1 MKDKIIVPVYE
12 NEYIQGKTT
21 LKIDVAFLREA
32 ASHRNHF
39 WSPNIG
45 NTKIMVSQSS
55 QNNPEITCEISL
67 SNWVQLRSIIR
78 LTSRDSDFNK
88 PFHSVINDTVKF
100 EEIRKTTVAVY
111 CAIRIQSGMKLSFEQ
126 QIACQRLLT
135 YDCNNLPS
143 CVKES
148 VISYKEGLATARAE
162 LHSIDNA
169 KARVLFFP
177 SGSSSFA
184 LYYSPLHNHGERF
197 APWELQLAY
206 RRTASSKPQ
215 KGLPIAMTQE
225 HLAMIINQVD
235 TAIDRKNSCEEK

>member
-1 MKDKIIVPVYE
+1 MKDKIIIHVYE
-12 NEYIQGKTT
+12 NKYIQGKTT
-21 LKIDVAFLREA
+21 LKIDVAVLREA
-32 ASHRNHF
+32 ASHQEHL
-39 WSPNIG
+39 WSPNID
-45 NTKIMVSQSS
+45 NTKIIVSQSS

-67 SNWVQLRSIIR
+67 SNWVQLRSLIR

-88 PFHSVINDTVKF
+88 LFHSVVNNTVIF
-100 EEIRKTTVAVY
+100 EEIRKTTVSVY
-111 CAIRIQSGMKLSFEQ
+111 CAIRIQTGKKLSFEQ
-126 QIACQRLLT
+126 QVACQRLLT

-148 VISYKEGLATARAE
+148 VISYKEGLATAQAE

-169 KARVLFFP
+169 KARVLFSS

-215 KGLPIAMTQE
+215 KGLPITMTQE
-225 HLAMIINQVD
+225 HLTMIISQVENV
-235 TAIDRKNSCEEK
+235 IYRKISSEEK